1 MNTIVVEELEK
12 LDRAEIDIV
21 DIRSEEEF
29 KRGTIDGAINLPIE
43 EIPARI
49 DELEKEKTIYVL
61 CHTGEKSK
69 GITEELTKQGFTAC
83 NVEGGYRSFLR
94 L

>member
-29 KRGTIDGAINLPIE
+29 
-43 EIPARI
+43 
-49 DELEKEKTIYVL
+49 VL
-61 CHTGEKSK
+61 FLFS
-69 GITEELTKQGFTAC
+69 LMAL
-83 NVEGGYRSFLR
+83 RS
-94 L
+94 

>member
-12 LDRAEIDIV
+12 LDRAEIVIV

-43 EIPARI
+43 
-49 DELEKEKTIYVL
+49 
-61 CHTGEKSK
+61 
-69 GITEELTKQGFTAC
+69 
-83 NVEGGYRSFLR
+83 
-94 L
+94 